1 MQERKTLLGHLTAIG
16 TIFLWGTTYIATKIL
31 LEDFSPVDIL
41 IFRFVIGYLL
51 LWILHPKRLPLQSRK
66 VELLL
71 AATGLSGVTLYFLF
85 ENTALTYTL
94 ASNVGVIV
102 SIAPLLTAIFASVF
116 LGEKKL
122 SVQFMIGFVV
132 AMSGI
137 ILIFYNGSF
146 IFKLNPLCDILATLA
161 AVLFAAYSIIMRKI
175 SDYNLNILALT
186 RRMFFYGLLFMIPT
200 LFFMDFN
207 ADATRLLDMTNFIS
221 MLFLGVGASAICY
234 ASWNWAVGILGPVKT
249 SIYIYMVPVVTIV
262 SAALFLDERLN
273 WVSIS
278 GACMTMVG
286 LYISQRKLNQSK
298 SGKEAHD

>member
-1 MQERKTLLGHLTAIG
+1 MDERKTLTGHLTAIG
-16 TIFLWGTTYIATKIL
+16 TIFLWGTTYIATKKL
-31 LEDFSPVDIL
+31 LDDFSPVDIL
-41 IFRFVIGYLL
+41 IFRFVIGYIV
-51 LWILHPKRLPLQSRK
+51 LWMLHPKPLARQGKK

-71 AATGLSGVTLYFLF
+71 AGAGLSGVTLYFLF

-102 SIAPLLTAIFASVF
+102 SIAPLLTAILANLF

-132 AMSGI
+132 AMAGI
-137 ILIFYNGSF
+137 ILIGYNGSF
-146 IFKLNPLCDILATLA
+146 ILKLNPLGDILATLS
-161 AVLFAAYSIIMRKI
+161 AVLFATYSIIMRKI

-186 RRMFFYGLLFMIPT
+186 RRMFFYGLLFMLPT
-200 LFFMDFN
+200 LLWMDFN
-207 ADATRLLDMTNFIS
+207 PDITRLAVTTNLMG

-234 ASWNWAVGILGPVKT
+234 GSWNWAVGILGPVKT

-262 SAALFLDERLN
+262 SAALYLGERLN

-278 GACMTMVG
+278 GACLTLAG
-286 LYISQRKLNQSK
+286 LYISQRKLSQRNSEDK
-298 SGKEAHD
+298 VA